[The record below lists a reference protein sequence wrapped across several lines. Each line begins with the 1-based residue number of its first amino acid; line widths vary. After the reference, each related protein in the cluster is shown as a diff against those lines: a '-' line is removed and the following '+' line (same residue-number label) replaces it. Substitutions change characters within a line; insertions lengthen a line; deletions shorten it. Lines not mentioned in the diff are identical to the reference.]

1 MVNVSII
8 GRLGADAEERTSQ
21 SGSKFLTLNLA
32 SDEYNKGERSTSWF
46 RVTYIGDRAIKMKE
60 YLTKGK
66 LVEVHGT
73 ERVSLYTNKSGEA
86 AISRDVMADRVDFV
100 SVGSGQTQTTEVT
113 TEAQPNIEI
122 PRSMQPVAPAPA
134 QATAPAPSAVAPS
147 VTLDD
152 DDDLPF

>member
-32 SDEYNKGERSTSWF
+32 SDEYNKGEKSTSWF
-46 RVTYIGDRAIKMKE
+46 RVTYIGDRAIKMRE

-73 ERVSLYTNKSGEA
+73 ERVSLYTNKNGEA

-100 SVGSGQTQTTEVT
+100 STGSGQTQTAEAT
-113 TEAQPNIEI
+113 TETQPSIEI
-122 PRSMQPVAPAPA
+122 PKSMQPAAPAPA
-134 QATAPAPSAVAPS
+134 PAATSTPS